1 MRMQSLCHMLRS
13 FVFNQSAAKIK
24 LLLLLFDLRVLMASL
39 VLRERLVPLDPRE
52 MLVLQDMVDL
62 SEVLVLR

>member
-1 MRMQSLCHMLRS
+1 M
-13 FVFNQSAAKIK
+13 V
-24 LLLLLFDLRVLMASL
+24 LLLFDLRVVMASL

-62 SEVLVLR
+62 LEVLVLR

>member
-1 MRMQSLCHMLRS
+1 MLRS
-13 FVFNQSAAKIK
+13 FAFNQSAARIK
-24 LLLLLFDLRVLMASL
+24 LLLLLFHLRVLMASL

-52 MLVLQDMVDL
+52 ILVLQDMVDL